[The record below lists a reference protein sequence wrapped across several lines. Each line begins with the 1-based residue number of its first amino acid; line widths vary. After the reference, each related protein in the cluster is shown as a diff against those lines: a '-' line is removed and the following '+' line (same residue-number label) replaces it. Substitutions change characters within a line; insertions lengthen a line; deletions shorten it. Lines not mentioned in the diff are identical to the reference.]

1 MTELK
6 VPIASDHDGP
16 DWCRLTALWL
26 AQREGSTMKFQRG
39 VKPRPFTLHF
49 ADHDEQFPSL
59 QDAANRYN
67 LDKNS
72 VWNLLWRAKKA
83 GIRPMLTTP
92 KGKAWPE
99 LLAKKAK
106 KECVTA

>member
-6 VPIASDHDGP
+6 VPTSHDHDGP

-26 AQREGSTMKFQRG
+26 AQREGSTKTLQRG
-39 VKPRPFTLHF
+39 VTPRPFVLHF
-49 ADHDEQFPSL
+49 PDHDEQFPSL
-59 QDAANRYN
+59 QVAATMYD

-83 GIRPMLTTP
+83 GVRPVLATP
-92 KGKAWPE
+92 KGRAWPE
-99 LLAKKAK
+99 LLSKKAK
-106 KECVTA
+106 INA